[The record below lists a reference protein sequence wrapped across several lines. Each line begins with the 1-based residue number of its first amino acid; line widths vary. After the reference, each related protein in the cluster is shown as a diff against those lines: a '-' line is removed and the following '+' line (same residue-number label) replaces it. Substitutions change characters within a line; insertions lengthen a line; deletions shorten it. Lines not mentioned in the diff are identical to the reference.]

1 VRDTPR
7 RWGHFQGYRR
17 ERQAAGVA
25 IKWKSMYSGRL
36 KGTTKAKPTREQ
48 VLRTYGLTIPEI
60 ASALDFGQR
69 AVFRHLAH
77 GHTSP

>member
-1 VRDTPR
+1 
-7 RWGHFQGYRR
+7 
-17 ERQAAGVA
+17 
-25 IKWKSMYSGRL
+25 MYSGRL

-60 ASALDFGQR
+60 ASTLDFGQR